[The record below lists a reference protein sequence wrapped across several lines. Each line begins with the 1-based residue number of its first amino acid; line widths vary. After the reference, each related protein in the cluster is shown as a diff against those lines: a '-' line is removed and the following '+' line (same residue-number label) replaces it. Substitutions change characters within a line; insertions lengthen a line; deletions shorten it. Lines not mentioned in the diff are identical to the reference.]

1 MSVQVLCSIA
11 YTINHVMETKMPNVG
26 STENVSI
33 AKNSAKPRIK
43 FLDCSRALCMLWI
56 VGIWH
61 MQEYMGLNFQ
71 NPITKNVKAGVLAT
85 FTLISGYFIGKNKFE
100 GKENILRFFKKRFLR
115 IYPLFFLSC
124 TAFYVMNLLFHAS
137 FISSFKQYLLTI
149 AGLSCIITPAPLT
162 VWYVSML
169 LFFYAIT
176 PLIMC
181 WKPFSAK
188 IFAAAC
194 SYGIFLTLAL
204 LQISDKRT
212 ALYFPFY
219 AAGLAAS
226 NKLKFSD
233 KNNWILLAA
242 SSILF
247 FALSANELKFGGQ
260 FMQILICSAFVVFIF
275 EIGKLCTK
283 ANLLV
288 KLLNYVCYASM
299 SAYLF
304 HRQIL
309 GVTYKII
316 GQFSVPLAYLIILP
330 ATIFLAYGIQFAYD
344 KIRQYG
350 NFSF

>member
-1 MSVQVLCSIA
+1 MPESTV
-11 YTINHVMETKMPNVG
+11 TKNI
-26 STENVSI
+26 SK
-33 AKNSAKPRIK
+33 AKRFTKQRIK

-61 MQEYMGLNFQ
+61 MQEYTGLNIQ
-71 NPITKNVKAGVLAT
+71 NSITKNVTSGVLAT
-85 FTLISGYFIGKNKFE
+85 FTLISGYFIGKNNFK
-100 GKENILRFFKKRFLR
+100 GKDNILRFFKKRFLR

-124 TAFYVMNLLFHAS
+124 TTFYVMNLLFHAS

-149 AGLSCIITPAPLT
+149 SGLSCIITPAPLT
-162 VWYVSML
+162 IWYVSML

-181 WKPFSAK
+181 WKPFYAK

-204 LQISDKRT
+204 MWTSDERLT
-212 ALYFPFY
+212 LYFPFY
-219 AAGLAAS
+219 AAGLTAS
-226 NKLKFSD
+226 NKLKLSD
-233 KNNWILLAA
+233 KINWILLTAGT
-242 SSILF
+242 ILF
-247 FALSANELKFGGQ
+247 IILGVNELKFGGQ
-260 FMQILICSAFVVFIF
+260 IIQILACVAFVIFIF
-275 EIGKLCTK
+275 EIGKLCVK
-283 ANLLV
+283 ANLLM

-309 GVTYKII
+309 GIIYKAI

-330 ATIFLAYGIQFAYD
+330 ATIFLAYEIQFVYD
-344 KIRQYG
+344 KILNRIGSSHFLTHNSRQKM
-350 NFSF
+350 